1 MFQPIQTFAETPI
14 ALISLLEN
22 HLDSNG
28 YNNDSVGDMEKEWM
42 DWQEG
47 HLRCLHPR

>member
-1 MFQPIQTFAETPI
+1 MFQPIQIFAETPI

-22 HLDSNG
+22 NG
-28 YNNDSVGDMEKEWM
+28 YDNGSVGDMVKEWM

-47 HLRCLHPR
+47 RLRCLHPR